1 MEVDLLLELKFIR
14 FKLVDELCE
23 VLALAARLTNFLS
36 LLPLLGRFD
45 DTATSIGRLCHLA
58 ALLLHLVYQTVTAVD
73 ARWLLLGLDP
83 SNNVFI

>member
-1 MEVDLLLELKFIR
+1 MLLELEFIR

-23 VLALAARLTNFLS
+23 VLALAARLTNILS
-36 LLPLLGRFD
+36 LLPLLGRFYD
-45 DTATSIGRLCHLA
+45 ASTSIGRLRHLA

-73 ARWLLLGLDP
+73 ARRLSLGLDP